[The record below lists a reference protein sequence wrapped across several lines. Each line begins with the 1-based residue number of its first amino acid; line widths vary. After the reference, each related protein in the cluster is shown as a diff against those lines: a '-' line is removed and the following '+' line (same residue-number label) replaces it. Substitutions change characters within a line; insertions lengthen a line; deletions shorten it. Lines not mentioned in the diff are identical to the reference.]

1 MSRSSRESARNLFG
15 IALGQ
20 GGYFT
25 AKQAQEAGYSYPH
38 LEYHVSTDAFERIE
52 HGLYRL
58 KSIPPVEH
66 DELIRVSLWSRNR
79 KDEPQAIV
87 SHETALVLH
96 GLSELLPRQLHFS
109 VPPKFRKSAPPGCV
123 LHKTLLNDNE
133 VEEREGFQVT
143 KPLRTLLDVA
153 EYGISREQVEKA
165 VEDAIAKGLIRRSQ
179 SKAILQKAP
188 VARPKKR

>member
-1 MSRSSRESARNLFG
+1 MSRSTREASRNLFG

-25 AKQAQEAGYSYPH
+25 AKQAQEAGYGYPH

-58 KSIPPVEH
+58 KSIPPVED

-79 KDEPQAIV
+79 EDQPQAIA

-96 GLSELLPRQLHFS
+96 GLSELLPKRLHFT
-109 VPPKFRKSAPPGCV
+109 VPPKFRKAAPPGCV
-123 LHKTLLNDNE
+123 LHKANLKIE
-133 VEEREGFQVT
+133 ESEEREGFRMT
-143 KPLRTLLDVA
+143 TPLRTLTDVA
-153 EYGISREQVEKA
+153 EYGISREQIEKA
-165 VEDAIAKGLIRRSQ
+165 VEDAIARGLIRRSQ
-179 SKAILQKAP
+179 SKAVLKTAP
-188 VARPKKR
+188 IAQVKKR